1 MADRIKGITVE
12 IGGDTTGLSK
22 ALSGVNKEISTTQK
36 QLRDV
41 ERLLKLDPGNVT
53 LLEQKQ
59 RLLADSVEQTKQKL
73 DSLKSAE
80 KQVQQ
85 QFAEGKI
92 SQAQYD
98 ALQREIVETEA
109 DLKKAEKAAKDF
121 GSVVGQ
127 EMQAAG
133 NKIGEVGDKISKVG
147 DKISGA
153 GQKLMP
159 VTTAIAGL
167 GTASVVSASN
177 FESSMAKLQTIAD
190 SSKLSTDK
198 MKAQILEVSNQ
209 YGISA
214 ADIAEAAYS
223 AISAGQDTEDAV
235 GFVAD
240 AMQLAKAGFTDS
252 ATAIDTLTTIINAYG
267 DASGS
272 AASISDK
279 LITAQN
285 LGKTTVAELGSS
297 MGKAIPT
304 AAMYGVTLDNLA
316 SSYVTTTKNGISTA
330 ESTTYI
336 NSMLNELGKSGSTVS
351 DLLKQKT
358 GKSFKDLMTDGMSLS
373 DVLAIVQQA
382 ADDSGKSM
390 ADMFSSQEAAKA
402 AATITQHADD
412 FTEAMNA
419 MVDSSGKAEE
429 AFKTID
435 ETTAT
440 SAEKLKTSAQNLM
453 ITFGEMLIPV
463 VEDIIGYVQQ
473 FVDWLGT
480 LDESQRQTIIQV
492 LAVVAALGPAL
503 VIFGKIISVGGSIV
517 SGIGRIITAGGALM
531 GFITSTAVPGITG
544 ALSGLFAFLA
554 ANPVVLIIA
563 GITAAVVTLVVLIT
577 TKGEE
582 IKALLAS
589 FNEWLQGVFATDWTE
604 IFGPI
609 LGGVLNGFF
618 ALVKGIWDGVYQ
630 ILGGVIDFIQGIFTG
645 NWEQAWNGVQQ
656 IVSGVWDNI
665 TLLIRGA
672 CDLIE
677 SILSGLDSWLQGV
690 FKTDW
695 TEIFGPGLGDI
706 INAFMKNVENTW
718 NAIKR
723 IFGGVIDFIKGVF
736 TGNWEQAWQGVVDIF
751 GGLFDSLVNMVKAPL
766 NGIIGLL
773 NGAVSAINS
782 LIGGLNSISFTM
794 PKWLGGGH
802 FGLSIP
808 YIPNIPY
815 LAKGGILS
823 QGSAIVGEAGP
834 ELLTMMGNRAMV
846 QPLTNNTTNRTDL
859 GGVNIT
865 VYGAPGQDVRALAD
879 IIMDEMQNA
888 TERKAAVFGA

>member
-1 MADRIKGITVE
+1 MADRIKGITIE
-12 IGGDTTGLSK
+12 IGGDTTALSK

-85 QFAEGKI
+85 QFAEGKV

-98 ALQREIVETEA
+98 ALQREIVATEA
-109 DLKKAEKAAKDF
+109 ELRKAEKAAAETAD
-121 GSVVGQ
+121 SVQKIDEKPV
-127 EMQAAG
+127 EELADAAAETADSVK
-133 NKIGEVGDKISKVG
+133 KIDEKPVEELADAAQDAEKALDKAGEKAQGLASKIS
-147 DKISGA
+147 
-153 GQKLMP
+153 
-159 VTTAIAGL
+159 TTAGKVSDTFKPATTAAVRLAGAL
-167 GTASVVSASN
+167 YATVPATEELRSD
-177 FESSMAKLQTIAD
+177 L
-190 SSKLSTDK
+190 SKLDANAQDNSVSVDAAREAWRAFAIQSGETDS
-198 MKAQILEVSNQ
+198 AVEATSNLLQ
-209 YGISA
+209 
-214 ADIAEAAYS
+214 
-223 AISAGQDTEDAV
+223 
-235 GFVAD
+235 
-240 AMQLAKAGFTDS
+240 AGFTES
-252 ATAIDTLTTIINAYG
+252 NLQKAVEGLAGAAQRFPDTLKVESLADSLQETLATGKATGAFGELLDRLGIGAENFSEQLSQCTTDAEKQNLALETLSKAGLNDTYDAWAKNNEEMLANQDANLRFQEAMASLAEVVLPIVTTITEKLAALMQWFANLDPAVQ
-267 DASGS
+267 
-272 AASISDK
+272 ASIGVIVG
-279 LITAQN
+279 LIAVISPIA
-285 LGKTTVAELGSS
+285 GIIS
-297 MGKAIPT
+297 
-304 AAMYGVTLDNLA
+304 
-316 SSYVTTTKNGISTA
+316 GIST
-330 ESTTYI
+330 
-336 NSMLNELGKSGSTVS
+336 
-351 DLLKQKT
+351 
-358 GKSFKDLMTDGMSLS
+358 
-373 DVLAIVQQA
+373 
-382 ADDSGKSM
+382 
-390 ADMFSSQEAAKA
+390 
-402 AATITQHADD
+402 
-412 FTEAMNA
+412 
-419 MVDSSGKAEE
+419 
-429 AFKTID
+429 
-435 ETTAT
+435 
-440 SAEKLKTSAQNLM
+440 
-453 ITFGEMLIPV
+453 
-463 VEDIIGYVQQ
+463 
-473 FVDWLGT
+473 
-480 LDESQRQTIIQV
+480 
-492 LAVVAALGPAL
+492 
-503 VIFGKIISVGGSIV
+503 
-517 SGIGRIITAGGALM
+517 
-531 GFITSTAVPGITG
+531 
-544 ALSGLFAFLA
+544 AFLA
-554 ANPVVLIIA
+554 ANPIVLVIA
-563 GITAAVVTLVVLIT
+563 GIVALIAVLVLIV

-582 IKALLAS
+582 IKAWLAG

-609 LGGVLNGFF
+609 LGNVLNGFF
-618 ALVKGIWDGVYQ
+618 SLVKGIWDGVYQ
-630 ILGGVIDFIQGIFTG
+630 ILNGVIDFIQGIFTG
-645 NWEQAWNGVQQ
+645 NWEQAWSGVQQ
-656 IVSGVWDNI
+656 IVSGVWDTI
-665 TLLIRGA
+665 TGLITGA

-718 NAIKR
+718 NAIKQ
-723 IFGGVIDFIKGVF
+723 IFQGVLDFIKGVF
-736 TGNWEQAWQGVVDIF
+736 TGNWKQAWQGVVNIF
-751 GGLFDSLVNMVKAPL
+751 GGLFNSLVNMVKAPL

-773 NGAVSAINS
+773 NGAVGAINS

-846 QPLTNNTTNRTDL
+846 QPLTNNTTNQTDL

>member
-1 MADRIKGITVE
+1 MADRIKGITIE
-12 IGGDTTGLSK
+12 IGGDTTALSK

-85 QFAEGKI
+85 QFAQGKV

-98 ALQREIVETEA
+98 ALQREIVATEA
-109 DLKKAEKAAKDF
+109 ELRKAEKAASSLQDEIAQSKGESALKQLGD
-121 GSVVGQ
+121 
-127 EMQAAG
+127 AA
-133 NKIGEVGDKISKVG
+133 S
-147 DKISGA
+147 
-153 GQKLMP
+153 
-159 VTTAIAGL
+159 
-167 GTASVVSASN
+167 GTASKVKKIDEKPIEDVEDAAKDADDALEEAGDSASS
-177 FESSMAKLQTIAD
+177 FAD
-190 SSKLSTDK
+190 HLK
-198 MKAQILEVSNQ
+198 
-209 YGISA
+209 
-214 ADIAEAAYS
+214 ADILVE
-223 AISAGQDTEDAV
+223 
-235 GFVAD
+235 
-240 AMQLAKAGFTDS
+240 
-252 ATAIDTLTTIINAYG
+252 
-267 DASGS
+267 
-272 AASISDK
+272 
-279 LITAQN
+279 
-285 LGKTTVAELGSS
+285 
-297 MGKAIPT
+297 
-304 AAMYGVTLDNLA
+304 
-316 SSYVTTTKNGISTA
+316 GIK
-330 ESTTYI
+330 
-336 NSMLNELGKSGSTVS
+336 G
-351 DLLKQKT
+351 
-358 GKSFKDLMTDGMSLS
+358 
-373 DVLAIVQQA
+373 
-382 ADDSGKSM
+382 
-390 ADMFSSQEAAKA
+390 
-402 AATITQHADD
+402 
-412 FTEAMNA
+412 
-419 MVDSSGKAEE
+419 
-429 AFKTID
+429 
-435 ETTAT
+435 
-440 SAEKLKTSAQNLM
+440 
-453 ITFGEMLIPV
+453 
-463 VEDIIGYVQQ
+463 
-473 FVDWLGT
+473 
-480 LDESQRQTIIQV
+480 
-492 LAVVAALGPAL
+492 
-503 VIFGKIISVGGSIV
+503 IV
-517 SGIGRIITAGGALM
+517 SGIKELNEETKEYRKIMGTLETSSEAAGYSAEETSEAFSQLYGALGDDQSAATTTANLQAIGASQKDINSLISSAVGAWAKYGDSIPIDGLAESINETIRAGQVTGTFADVLNWGSKEGETFGVMLKENTEENEEWNKAVQDASSAEDFFNLALQDAETQADRTNLVLQAMADQGLSDVGDAWYSNNKDIVDANNAQLEFTEKAAELSERVQPVLTAVQEGINGILQAILDVTAGIDMDTIVGYVHNFFDAVSNVVAFLIENKETVIGVIGAIGLAL
-531 GFITSTAVPGITG
+531 TALKIVEFVQSVKSGISEISG
-544 ALSGLFAFLA
+544 ALSFLA
-554 ANPVVLIIA
+554 ANPVVLAIA
-563 GITAAVVTLVVLIT
+563 GIAALIAVLVLIV

-582 IKALLAS
+582 IKAWLAG

-618 ALVKGIWDGVYQ
+618 ALVKGIWDGIYQ

-656 IVSGVWDNI
+656 IVSGVWNNI

-677 SILSGLDSWLQGV
+677 SILLGLDSWLQGV

-718 NAIKR
+718 NAIKQ
-723 IFGGVIDFIKGVF
+723 IFQGVIDFVKGVF
-736 TGNWEQAWQGVVDIF
+736 TGNWKQAWQGVVNIF
-751 GGLFDSLVNMVKAPL
+751 GGLFNSLVNMVKAPL

-773 NGAVSAINS
+773 NGAVGAINS

-808 YIPNIPY
+808 YIPSIPY

-846 QPLTNNTTNRTDL
+846 QPLTNNTTNQTDL

>member
-1 MADRIKGITVE
+1 MADRIKGITIE
-12 IGGDTTGLSK
+12 IGGDTTALSK

-85 QFAEGKI
+85 QFAQGKV

-98 ALQREIVETEA
+98 ALQREIVATEA
-109 DLKKAEKAAKDF
+109 ELRKAEKAASSLQDEIAQSKGESALKQLGD
-121 GSVVGQ
+121 
-127 EMQAAG
+127 AAS
-133 NKIGEVGDKISKVG
+133 ETASKVKKIDDKPIEDVEDAAKDADDALEEAG
-147 DKISGA
+147 D
-153 GQKLMP
+153 
-159 VTTAIAGL
+159 
-167 GTASVVSASN
+167 SASS
-177 FESSMAKLQTIAD
+177 FAD
-190 SSKLSTDK
+190 HLK
-198 MKAQILEVSNQ
+198 
-209 YGISA
+209 
-214 ADIAEAAYS
+214 ADILVE
-223 AISAGQDTEDAV
+223 
-235 GFVAD
+235 
-240 AMQLAKAGFTDS
+240 
-252 ATAIDTLTTIINAYG
+252 
-267 DASGS
+267 
-272 AASISDK
+272 
-279 LITAQN
+279 
-285 LGKTTVAELGSS
+285 
-297 MGKAIPT
+297 
-304 AAMYGVTLDNLA
+304 
-316 SSYVTTTKNGISTA
+316 GIK
-330 ESTTYI
+330 E
-336 NSMLNELGKSGSTVS
+336 
-351 DLLKQKT
+351 
-358 GKSFKDLMTDGMSLS
+358 
-373 DVLAIVQQA
+373 
-382 ADDSGKSM
+382 
-390 ADMFSSQEAAKA
+390 
-402 AATITQHADD
+402 
-412 FTEAMNA
+412 
-419 MVDSSGKAEE
+419 
-429 AFKTID
+429 
-435 ETTAT
+435 
-440 SAEKLKTSAQNLM
+440 
-453 ITFGEMLIPV
+453 
-463 VEDIIGYVQQ
+463 
-473 FVDWLGT
+473 
-480 LDESQRQTIIQV
+480 
-492 LAVVAALGPAL
+492 
-503 VIFGKIISVGGSIV
+503 IV
-517 SGIGRIITAGGALM
+517 SGIKDLNEETKEYRKIMGTLETSSEAAGYSAEETSEAFSQLYRALGDDQSAATTTANLQAIGASQKDINSLISSAVGAWAKYGDSIPIDGLAESINETIRAGQVTGTFADVLNWGSKEGETFGVMLKENTEENEEWNKAVKEASSAEDFFNLALQDAETQADRTNLVLQAMADQGLSDVGDAWYSNNKDIVDANNAQLEFTKKAAELSERVQPVLTAVQEGINGIMQAILDATAGIDMDTIVGYVQSFFDAISNVVSFLIENKEIVIGVIGA
-531 GFITSTAVPGITG
+531 IGIALAALKIVEFVQSVISGISAISG
-544 ALSGLFAFLA
+544 ALSFLA
-554 ANPVVLIIA
+554 ANPVVLAIA
-563 GITAAVVTLVVLIT
+563 GIVALIAVLVLIV

-582 IKALLAS
+582 IKAWLAG

-618 ALVKGIWDGVYQ
+618 ALVKGIWDGIYQ

-645 NWEQAWNGVQQ
+645 NWEQAWSGVQQ
-656 IVSGVWDNI
+656 IISGVWNNI

-677 SILSGLDSWLQGV
+677 NILSGLDNWLQGV

-718 NAIKR
+718 NAIKQ
-723 IFGGVIDFIKGVF
+723 IFQGVIDFVKGVF
-736 TGNWEQAWQGVVDIF
+736 TGNWKQAWQGVVNIF
-751 GGLFDSLVNMVKAPL
+751 GGLFNSLINMVKAPL

-773 NGAVSAINS
+773 NGAVGAINS

-808 YIPNIPY
+808 YIPSIPY

-846 QPLTNNTTNRTDL
+846 QPLTSNTTNQTDL